1 MKIFTALVLR
11 TRAVKIFITALVPRS
26 VKFITRPPPVA
37 VIPHYNPS
45 AEVSKSHDM
54 PDSEA
59 GKVIISNITE
69 IWVHYMCFNLSCNFH
84 DKIFDLAR
92 NDINFLKPEFKL
104 YYI

>member
-45 AEVSKSHDM
+45 AEVSQSHGM

-69 IWVHYMCFNLSCNFH
+69 ILVLKKKFHYGLVQKFCHENYSSG
-84 DKIFDLAR
+84 
-92 NDINFLKPEFKL
+92 
-104 YYI
+104 

>member
-69 IWVHYMCFNLSCNFH
+69 ILVLKKMCHYGLGQKCCHENYRSG
-84 DKIFDLAR
+84 
-92 NDINFLKPEFKL
+92 
-104 YYI
+104 